1 VEFEKKNLIGGIFL
15 YNWGQLGANVLVEF
29 KNVFRFGGIF
39 SLIGGKWG
47 QMCKW
52 NFKKILIG
60 GIFSY
65 NWGQL
70 GANVLVEFKN
80 VFLLGAFF
88 SIIGGNRGQL
98 GANMFV
104 EFENI
109 VLIGG
114 IFFTIGGI
122 FFSFLGAKNNFGI
135 EKTSY
140 FGNYM
145 DPCIFV
151 VLN

>member
-1 VEFEKKNLIGGIFL
+1 MKKNF
-15 YNWGQLGANVLVEF
+15 NW
-29 KNVFRFGGIF
+29 
-39 SLIGGKWG
+39 
-47 QMCKW
+47 
-52 NFKKILIG
+52 

-80 VFLLGAFF
+80 VFL
-88 SIIGGNRGQL
+88 IGGIFFYNWGQL
-98 GANMFV
+98 GKNMHV

-114 IFFTIGGI
+114 IFFYNWGH
-122 FFSFLGAKNNFGI
+122 FFSFLGAKKYFGI